1 MPAAVSQ
8 QPNVNLDSSD
18 LFPHLVEFNPS
29 PKTLTWER
37 LENRRLERLGLG
49 AKRYSRHFQRFQRE
63 PITMSNPEFSK
74 PIMETKVEGGKTQQY
89 VIIGGEKVLVNN
101 SLAPFYTEEKPTCG
115 FFFSRGT
122 DNKKK
127 KFGIPPSDLV
137 KWRSFVQ

>member
-1 MPAAVSQ
+1 MCIC
-8 QPNVNLDSSD
+8 
-18 LFPHLVEFNPS
+18 FYNPS

-63 PITMSNPEFSK
+63 PTTMSNPEFSK

-101 SLAPFYTEEKPTCG
+101 SLAPFYTEDNEVAIC
-115 FFFSRGT
+115 SRKSFLQTVLFKMIKNETFPHVFLGVT
-122 DNKKK
+122 KQFVFGLKQKK
-127 KFGIPPSDLV
+127 
-137 KWRSFVQ
+137 

>member
-8 QPNVNLDSSD
+8 QPNVTLDSSD

-63 PITMSNPEFSK
+63 PTTMSNPEFSK

-115 FFFSRGT
+115 FLFSSGT

-127 KFGIPPSDLV
+127 TFGMPPSDLV